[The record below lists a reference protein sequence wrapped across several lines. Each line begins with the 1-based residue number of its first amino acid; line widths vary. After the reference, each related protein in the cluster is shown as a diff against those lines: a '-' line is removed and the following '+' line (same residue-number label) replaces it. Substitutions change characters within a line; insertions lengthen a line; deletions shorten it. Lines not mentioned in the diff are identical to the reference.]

1 MMPVVIRKDYAIS
14 KARKVAELFS
24 ITGPPVPVV
33 DIITSLD
40 IKIRYDERLEAPVTV
55 RRKGKY
61 IMLMPESDNNGRD
74 RWSLCHEFAHIV
86 LGHYETYAVDRV
98 IGGNLVQRLSER
110 EIYIL
115 EREADIFTAEFLMRK
130 NWLREFVA
138 PPITWK
144 QIGRLK
150 DLFGVSWEAMINRL
164 EETGYISKE
173 QLFSSSG

>member
-1 MMPVVIRKDYAIS
+1 MVPVVIRKDYAIL
-14 KARKVAELFS
+14 KARKVAELIS

-33 DIITSLD
+33 DIITSLG
-40 IKIRYDERLEAPVTV
+40 IRIRYDQRLEAPVTIK
-55 RRKGKY
+55 RKDQY
-61 IMLMPESDNNGRD
+61 IMLMPESGNGGRN
-74 RWSLCHEFAHIV
+74 RWSLCHEFAHIA
-86 LGHYETYAVDRV
+86 LGHYETYALDKVV
-98 IGGNLVQRLSER
+98 GENLVQRLSER

-130 NWLREFVA
+130 NWLREFVV

-150 DLFGVSWEAMINRL
+150 DLFGVSWEAMIKRL